1 MNWSR
6 RWPPVFTGILIG
18 LSMLVAWVIAGRG
31 IGASGSLTRIVA
43 SLQHWLAPTLTAKS
57 EYFTPYFAHGANPLN
72 DYLLYLMVGLLLGS
86 HVAGRLSGEV
96 RLEVQRGPRISNTGR
111 LLLALAGGVLT
122 GFASRLARGCAS
134 GEGLVGGAELS
145 VGAWIFL
152 LCTFAGGFATAY
164 FVRKQWI

>member
-6 RWPPVFTGILIG
+6 RWPPVFSGVLIG
-18 LSMLVAWVIAGRG
+18 FSMILAWVIAGRG

-43 SLQHWLAPTLTAKS
+43 SIQHWIAPVMTTKS

-72 DYLLYLMVGLLLGS
+72 DYLIYLMVGILLGA
-86 HVAGRLSGEV
+86 HVGGRLGKQV
-96 RLEVQRGPRISNTGR
+96 RLEVQRGPRISDTGR

-145 VGAWIFL
+145 VGAWVFL

>member
-18 LSMLVAWVIAGRG
+18 FSMLLSWIVSGRG
-31 IGASGSLTRIVA
+31 IGASGSLTRIIA
-43 SLQHWLAPTLTAKS
+43 SIQHWIAPTMTAKS

-72 DYLLYLMVGLLLGS
+72 DYLLYLMVGLLIGA
-86 HVAGRLSGEV
+86 HVAGRLAGEV
-96 RLEVQRGPRISNTGR
+96 RLEIQRGPRISNGGR
-111 LLLALAGGVLT
+111 LLLALGGGVLT